1 MKRRKGIR
9 KKQKNELLTT
19 KKNIM
24 EFRTRPKSN
33 YLLDAEWQE
42 LHALTLHWQ
51 SDMTFFGDE
60 LRFVNLLIDKYFNA
74 LVDKDNIAITKDVV
88 AKLSHIKLTHESLYQ
103 KVLKHLKHIEN
114 LMVNP
119 FAVEASAFRD
129 EHATLED
136 ELVAFVKSFRDIKHN
151 LFQLTDRIIKDE
163 KQKHLI
169 GS

>member
-1 MKRRKGIR
+1 
-9 KKQKNELLTT
+9 
-19 KKNIM
+19 M

-42 LHALTLHWQ
+42 LHALTTHWQ
-51 SDMTFFGDE
+51 SDMVFFGDE
-60 LRFVNLLIDKYFNA
+60 LRFIDLLIDKYFTS
-74 LVDKDNIAITKDVV
+74 LVDNENIAVTKDVA
-88 AKLSHIKLTHESLYQ
+88 AKLSDIKKTYESLYQ
-103 KVLKHLKHIEN
+103 KILKHLRHIEN

-119 FAVEASAFRD
+119 FALDVSAFRN

-136 ELVAFVKSFRDIKHN
+136 ELVAFVKNFRDIKQRV
-151 LFQLTDRIIKDE
+151 FQLTDRVVKTE

>member
-1 MKRRKGIR
+1 
-9 KKQKNELLTT
+9 
-19 KKNIM
+19 M

-33 YLLDAEWQE
+33 YLHDAEWQE

-51 SDMTFFGDE
+51 SDMVFFGDE
-60 LRFVNLLIDKYFNA
+60 LRFVDLLIDKYFTS
-74 LVDKDNIAITKDVV
+74 LVDKENIAITKDVA
-88 AKLSHIKLTHESLYQ
+88 AKLSDIKKTYESLCQ

-114 LMVNP
+114 LMVNS
-119 FAVEASAFRD
+119 FAVDASAFRD
-129 EHATLED
+129 EHAKLED

-151 LFQLTDRIIKDE
+151 LFQLTERVIKNE

>member
-1 MKRRKGIR
+1 
-9 KKQKNELLTT
+9 
-19 KKNIM
+19 M

-51 SDMTFFGDE
+51 SDMMFFGDE
-60 LRFVNLLIDKYFNA
+60 LRFFNLLIDKYFTS
-74 LVDKDNIAITKDVV
+74 LVDKDNIATTKIVA
-88 AKLSHIKLTHESLYQ
+88 AKLSHIKQTYESLYQ
-103 KVLKHLKHIEN
+103 EVLKHLQHIEN
-114 LMVNP
+114 FMVNP
-119 FAVEASAFRD
+119 TAVDASAFRD

-136 ELVAFVKSFRDIKHN
+136 ELVAFVKSFKDTKHD
-151 LFQLTDRIIKDE
+151 LFQLTDHVIKDD